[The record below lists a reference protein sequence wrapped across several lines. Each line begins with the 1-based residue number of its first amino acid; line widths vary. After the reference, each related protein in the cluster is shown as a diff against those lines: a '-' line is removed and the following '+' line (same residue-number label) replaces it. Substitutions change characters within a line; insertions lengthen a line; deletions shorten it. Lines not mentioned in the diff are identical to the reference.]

1 MKIQIL
7 RRKIDKLD
15 QQLVNTLNKRINIAN
30 KIIDI
35 KEKNNI
41 EIEDKER
48 EKEILNN
55 LPKNK
60 LIQQIYNSIF
70 KHIKNERTTSSRR
83 RL

>member
-48 EKEILNN
+48 
-55 LPKNK
+55 
-60 LIQQIYNSIF
+60 
-70 KHIKNERTTSSRR
+70 
-83 RL
+83 